1 MSLTSLRAKELP
13 YLSHIPT
20 DGRSIP
26 PLSFLDKGGTWHAY
40 VSQPDGTLFEVRPVD
55 AIAVFFL
62 SQAHPPTPRDA
73 HLPLFHLVV
82 QHFSFKDTWATLEGI
97 KQDYLNGLA
106 SLHKYFVLSNYA
118 AAEQDFLP
126 HVIVGTELEFAFSN
140 HRAFYDLIHK
150 LTASIYRRA
159 LIEDGRGRRVRPA
172 NMPDSFSRVL
182 QKSDADL
189 ASKYHLP
196 APLVAFYRGREDVF
210 RRLCKIRDNI
220 IHHGHSTDFVFSLP
234 DGFALSL
241 TDNMWADLHTVRIWP
256 TNLVKPNGLA
266 SVLGLL
272 VFLLDDMETAMTD
285 LVKGLVKSF
294 TQLPQPLAKGYN
306 VHLRDHL
313 LVHRLWLTEYREQQ
327 WCDPASVLQ
336 RCASEWSKKPC
347 AKQP

>member
-1 MSLTSLRAKELP
+1 MSLTSLHARELP

-26 PLSFLDKGGTWHAY
+26 SLPFLDKEGAWHEY

-55 AIAVFFL
+55 AIAVLFL
-62 SQAHPPTPRDA
+62 SQGHPPTPRDA

-82 QHFSFKDTWATLEGI
+82 QHFSFEDTWATLEGI
-97 KQDYLNGLA
+97 KQDYLNAFA
-106 SLHKYFVLSNYA
+106 SLHKYFVLSNYTA
-118 AAEQDFLP
+118 TEQDFLP
-126 HVIVGTELEFAFSN
+126 HVMVGTELEFAFSN

-150 LTASIYRRA
+150 MTSSICRRA
-159 LIEDGRGRRVRPA
+159 FIEGGRGRRVRPA
-172 NMPDSFSRVL
+172 NMPDSFSRIL
-182 QKSDADL
+182 KKSDADL

-196 APLVAFYRGREDVF
+196 APLIAFYRSREDMF

-220 IHHGHSTDFVFSLP
+220 IHHGHSTDFIFSLP

-241 TDNMWADLHTVRIWP
+241 EDNNLWADLHTVSIWP
-256 TNLVKPNGLA
+256 ENLVKPNGLA

-272 VFLLDDMETAMTD
+272 VFLLDDMETAMTA

-294 TQLPQPLAKGYN
+294 TQLPQSLAGGYN

-313 LVHRLWLTEYREQQ
+313 LVHRSWLPEYREQHR
-327 WCDPASVLQ
+327 CDPASVLQ

-347 AKQP
+347 AK